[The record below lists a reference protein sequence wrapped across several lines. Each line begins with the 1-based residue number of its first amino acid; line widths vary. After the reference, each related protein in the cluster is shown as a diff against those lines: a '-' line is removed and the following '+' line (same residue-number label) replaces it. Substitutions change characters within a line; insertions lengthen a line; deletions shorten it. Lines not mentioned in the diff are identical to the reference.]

1 MEMRL
6 SSVFLFLAVVCPLCS
21 CRFCN
26 MILFFFCRTLFSGYD
41 GDDEADLAFHV
52 SESSS
57 VADADSNIP
66 NGEVDLHCVHGS

>member
-1 MEMRL
+1 
-6 SSVFLFLAVVCPLCS
+6 
-21 CRFCN
+21 